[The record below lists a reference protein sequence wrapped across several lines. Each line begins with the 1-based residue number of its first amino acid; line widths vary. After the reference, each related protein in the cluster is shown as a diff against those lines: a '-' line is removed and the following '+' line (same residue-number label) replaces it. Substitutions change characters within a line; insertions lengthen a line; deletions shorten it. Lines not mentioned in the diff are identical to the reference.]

1 MKFTATEIPD
11 VILIEPRVFSD
22 ARGFFMETFQA
33 EVFAKAGIPVNFVQ
47 DNHSGS
53 QKGTLRGLHYQI
65 CHAQG
70 KLFRVIAGTVFDVVV
85 DLRRSSP
92 TCGKWIGTLLSAEN
106 KHQLWIPE
114 GFAHGFYVV
123 SEWAEINYKVTD
135 YYAPQCE
142 RTLMWNDPQLAI
154 AWPLADGQ
162 PPILSA
168 KDVNGKPLKDAEL
181 FD

>member
-1 MKFTATEIPD
+1 MKFIPTAIPD
-11 VILIEPRVFSD
+11 VILIEPRVFGD
-22 ARGFFMETFQA
+22 ARGFFMETYQA
-33 EVFAKAGIPVNFVQ
+33 RLFAEAGIPDDFVQ

-53 QKGTLRGLHYQI
+53 QKGILRGLHYQI
-65 CHAQG
+65 CHPQG
-70 KLFRVIAGTVFDVVV
+70 KLVRAIAGEVYDVVV

-92 TCGKWIGTLLSAEN
+92 TFGKWVGARLSAEN
-106 KHQLWIPE
+106 KLQLWVPA

-123 SEWAEINYKVTD
+123 SDWAEFTYKVTD
-135 YYAPQCE
+135 FYAPEWE

-154 AWPLADGQ
+154 DWPLGDGR

-168 KDVNGKPLKDAEL
+168 KDTQGKLLKDAEL